1 MQEVGSSR
9 FRASRSFTRL
19 FAVILIFALGLQ
31 NWPAYAVVNG
41 RDIATASSTH
51 PWVASIWY
59 AESAADYDNPYPI
72 CTGSLINEDTVLT
85 AAHCIMDEG
94 FYFVKVA
101 ADTLKEPVE
110 LLEVNATW
118 QNPRYNEKKILNDVG
133 LLRLEKPVST
143 DFVAPPMATSRDL
156 KAISASKS
164 FTIFGWGLNQNKK
177 IATYL
182 RTASLANQMTVA
194 KKSLTKYGFNSLTML
209 SAGNYLSKEKIYAGA
224 CNGDSGGPLVTKIS
238 GQLKLVG
245 ITSWG
250 LSGCD
255 KKSPTIF
262 SNVGY
267 YQKDIAD
274 GQSMLS
280 ESVLT
285 SNRAAPKVLES
296 PTLTGEARVGSTLT
310 CSPGIWSDNTK
321 IVELNWTSPSAI
333 VGMKNNSVAVLQED
347 AGQTF
352 TCSVTGYSDAASRT
366 IERKI
371 SIPARPS
378 SNSPLT
384 ISGVY
389 AIYPPVKVGDVASC
403 SGMTWNEP
411 GVKESLS
418 WYASDSNSFSTS
430 NQLLGTGKTLDIT
443 LSVGRAIAGKYL
455 QCLSTGTGP
464 GGSKSY
470 FSSIQVAKPSAPLIW
485 SVSIGGLTSGTIP
498 PAVGSVATCNYSA
511 EYAFSATYAWAIT
524 DMVSYPARVLHNL
537 GNEKNVTITSDMLS
551 QLSGNYLQ
559 CIVTAEGLGRTAS
572 LMGRVWYFYT
582 LPKVTR

>member
-1 MQEVGSSR
+1 
-9 FRASRSFTRL
+9 
-19 FAVILIFALGLQ
+19 
-31 NWPAYAVVNG
+31 VNG
-41 RDIATASSTH
+41 REIATASSTH

-59 AESAADYDNPYPI
+59 AESAAEYDNPYPI

-143 DFVAPPMATSRDL
+143 DFVAPPMATTRDL
-156 KAISASKS
+156 KAISASKN

-262 SNVGY
+262 SNVAY

-274 GQSMLS
+274 GQATLS
-280 ESVLT
+280 QSVLT
-285 SNRAAPKVLES
+285 SNRAAPKVFEE
-296 PTLTGEARVGSTLT
+296 PTLTGEARVGATLH
-310 CSPGIWSDNTK
+310 CSPGTWSENTK
-321 IVELNWTSPSAI
+321 LVDVTWTSPPAI
-333 VGMKNNSVAVLQED
+333 AGTKSNDMKVLQED

-366 IERKI
+366 LERKI

-384 ISGVY
+384 ISGINAY
-389 AIYPPVKVGDVASC
+389 YPPVKVGDVASC

-411 GVKESLS
+411 GVQETLT
-418 WYASDSNSFSTS
+418 WYVADSNTFSSS
-430 NQLLGTGKTLDIT
+430 NQVLGTGRTLAVT
-443 LSVGRAIAGKYL
+443 LSVGKAISGKYL
-455 QCLSTGTGP
+455 QCLATGVGP

-485 SVSIGGLTSGTIP
+485 SVTIAGLTSGTIP

-511 EYAFSATYAWAIT
+511 EYDYSASYAWAIT
-524 DMVSYPARVLHNL
+524 DMVSYPARVIQSL
-537 GNEKNVTITSDMLS
+537 GTEKNLTITSEMLTK
-551 QLSGNYLQ
+551 LSGNYLQ
-559 CIVTAEGLGRTAS
+559 CIVTAEGLGGTAS

-582 LPKVTR
+582 LPNVTR